1 MIYTLLL
8 GSGTIDAPGVVTF
21 GFQPDEV
28 VAAAKEQLGRR

>member
-1 MIYTLLL
+1 MIHILLL
-8 GSGTIDAPGVVTF
+8 GSGTIDATGVVTV